1 MAPEVVLRKL
11 GILRRLLTDLEPYV
25 DADRDRVR
33 RDHYVVERI
42 LEVLGTASADLLAH
56 LLAEEE
62 GEAPSSYRE
71 TFQAA
76 GERGLIPRPLAAELE
91 KAVAMRN
98 VLVHLYED
106 IDYEILHAAIPRA
119 AKDYRQL
126 IAELEPRARAD
137 G

>member
-11 GILRRLLTDLEPYV
+11 EILRRLLTDLEPYV
-25 DADRDRVR
+25 DADRERVR
-33 RDHYVVERI
+33 KDHYVVERI
-42 LEVLGTASADLLAH
+42 LAVLGTASADLLAH
-56 LLAEEE
+56 LLAEE

-76 GERGLIPRPLAAELE
+76 GERSLIPRPLAAELE

-126 IAELEPRARAD
+126 IAELEPRARD
-137 G
+137 EG